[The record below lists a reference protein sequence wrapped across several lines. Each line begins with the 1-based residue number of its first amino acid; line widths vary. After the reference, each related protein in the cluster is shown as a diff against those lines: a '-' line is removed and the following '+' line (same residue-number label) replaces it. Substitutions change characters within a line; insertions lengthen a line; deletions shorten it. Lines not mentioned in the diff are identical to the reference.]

1 MRSNARKPQT
11 DGFWDRPPLMNAV
24 ADILFL
30 AAGAALSYALVA
42 LLARLPLFPLRD
54 IVVATPLRQV
64 TEAQIE
70 YAARSSLTGNF
81 FTVDLGG
88 VRAALEKLPWVRRA
102 QVRRR
107 WPDILELSIEE
118 HRAAARWR
126 HPEEAEARLV
136 NEQGEV
142 FSAASDAALP
152 QLGGPEGSAA
162 RVMERYRE
170 LAPLFASIGRR
181 PQRVVLSAREA
192 WQVKLD
198 DGVLVELG
206 RDQPKSPIRQRVER
220 LVMFYGEALQK
231 LDSEVDSID
240 LRYPNGFAV
249 RPRAGIQD

>member
-1 MRSNARKPQT
+1 
-11 DGFWDRPPLMNAV
+11 MNAA

-30 AAGAALSYALVA
+30 AAGVALTCAVAL
-42 LLARLPLFPLRD
+42 LLARLPVFPLRD
-54 IVVATPLRQV
+54 VVVVTPLERV
-64 TEAQIE
+64 TQAQIE
-70 YAARSSLTGNF
+70 YAARSSMTGNF
-81 FTVDLGG
+81 FTVDLGA

-107 WPDILELSIEE
+107 WPDTLELSIEE

-126 HPEEAEARLV
+126 HQEGAEARLV

-142 FSAASDAALP
+142 FSAASDDVLP

-162 RVMERYRE
+162 RVMEQYRE
-170 LAPLFASIGRR
+170 LASLFARIGRR
-181 PQRVVLSAREA
+181 PHTVMLSAREA
-192 WQVKLD
+192 WQVRLD

-220 LVMFYGEALQK
+220 LVQFYGEALQR
-231 LDSEVDSID
+231 LGGEVSSID

-249 RPRAGIQD
+249 RPRAGIQE